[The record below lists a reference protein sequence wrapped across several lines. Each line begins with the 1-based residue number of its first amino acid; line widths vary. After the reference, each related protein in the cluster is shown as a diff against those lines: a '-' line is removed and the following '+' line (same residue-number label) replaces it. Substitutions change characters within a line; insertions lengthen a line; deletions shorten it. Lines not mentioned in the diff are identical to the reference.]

1 VDIITG
7 NIIYQLLERFK
18 KKLTYYL
25 SKVTVTPKPCILEL
39 ATGYIIQGFTPLIIG
54 VNVILGEFSLGTK
67 FHLIDNTFIG
77 QVETI
82 QNLFT
87 RAAINSAREGTVCLI
102 KLSSPTGQ
110 ARNVV
115 YGRDFFEE
123 DKLFVKI
130 DEKTLHAAYPPR
142 YEYDDQTTKLLLKYR
157 GFLGLE

>member
-1 VDIITG
+1 M
-7 NIIYQLLERFK
+7 
-18 KKLTYYL
+18 
-25 SKVTVTPKPCILEL
+25 

-54 VNVILGEFSLGTK
+54 VNVLLGEFRLGTK

-87 RAAINSAREGTVCLI
+87 RAAMTAAREGTVCLI
-102 KLSSPTGQ
+102 KLSSPSGQ

-130 DEKTLHAAYPPR
+130 DEKTLNLSYPPR
-142 YEYDDQTTKLLLKYR
+142 YDYDDDTTKLLLKYR
-157 GFLGLE
+157 GFLGIE